1 MATRRR
7 LAALTVGVGLL
18 LGTVGPVAAA
28 DVSFSGAG
36 WGHGVGL
43 SQFGAKAMGA
53 DGVSYEQI
61 LHRYFTG
68 VGIAPIA
75 TVGAGTFLANDPT
88 PLWVGLLQDSG
99 MVSFTVEFGPAN
111 LCFDPANACVNT
123 AQPGQRFRFGPDG
136 TGNCVFLRLTATG
149 KSTVVGF
156 PGSCD
161 ASVRPLAAQTTL
173 TVPFKARSYRHGILR
188 FRQSPI
194 TGGIHA
200 VYEIGIDHYMR
211 GLSEVPDSWPTA
223 AIEAQVV
230 VSRSYAVWHALD
242 RGDEGTFSLARRGDC
257 SCNLFDDASDQ
268 VFRGWTGESS
278 HPNWVSAVAS
288 TAGQVMASDG
298 KVALGL
304 YSSSSGGATE
314 NYADVF
320 VNGTHPYLTTVID
333 SPAFADSAA
342 NPHTTWGAGYD
353 QRALADAFGFS
364 WVSNAEVVERNDSG
378 SAKTVRLIGIVDGQR
393 VETTVTGVEM
403 RAALSLRSTTF
414 DIVVTPRF
422 EDVSVGDHFAS
433 EILGLHD
440 LGITSGCSLVR
451 FCPERAVTRGEMAAF
466 LVRTLGLSV
475 ADGVNPFTDDDEH
488 DLEAEISALWA
499 SGITSGCT
507 PTQFCPERAVT
518 RAEMAAFLVRGFGL
532 AASDTDSFTDDD
544 QHFFESEI
552 SALWASGI
560 TSGCTPTQFCPE
572 RAVTRAEM
580 AAFLIR
586 SLSG

>member
-1 MATRRR
+1 MWKRNDWPTFGIVKRTLTTPSMPTMATRRR
-7 LAALTVGVGLL
+7 LVALTVGVGLL

-28 DVSFSGAG
+28 DFSFSGAG

-43 SQFGAKAMGA
+43 SQYGAKAMGA
-53 DGVSYEQI
+53 DGASYEQI

-75 TVGAGTFLANDPT
+75 TAGAGTFLASDPT

-99 MVSFTVEFGPAN
+99 MVSFTVESGPAN
-111 LCFDPANACVNT
+111 LCFDSADTCVNT
-123 AQPGQRFRFGPDG
+123 AQPGQNFRFGPDG

-149 KSTVVGF
+149 ASTVVGF

-161 ASVRPLAAQTTL
+161 ASVRPLVGRTTL
-173 TVPFKARSYRHGILR
+173 AVPFKARSYRHGILR

-194 TGGIHA
+194 TEGIHT
-200 VYEIGIDHYMR
+200 VYEIGIDDYMR

-230 VSRSYAVWHALD
+230 VSRSYAVWHAFD
-242 RGDEGTFSLARRGDC
+242 RGDEGTFSFARRGDC
-257 SCNLFDDASDQ
+257 SCNLLDDASDQ

-278 HPNWVSAVAS
+278 HPNWVSAVTS
-288 TAGQVMASDG
+288 TAGQVMARDG

-314 NYADVF
+314 NHADVF
-320 VNGTHPYLTTVID
+320 VNGPHPHLTTVID

-342 NPHTTWGAGYD
+342 NPHTSWGAGYD
-353 QRALADAFGFS
+353 QGALAGAFGFS
-364 WVSNAEVVERNDSG
+364 WVSNAEVVEHNDSG
-378 SAKTVRLIGIVDGQR
+378 SVRTVRLLGIVDGRPAQ
-393 VETTVTGVEM
+393 TTVTGVEM

-414 DIVVTPRF
+414 DILVTPRF
-422 EDVSVGDHFAS
+422 EDVSVDDHFAG
-433 EILGLHD
+433 EILGIHD
-440 LGITSGCSLVR
+440 LGITSGCSLAR

-466 LVRTLGLSV
+466 LVRALGLTA
-475 ADGVNPFTDDDEH
+475 ADGANPFTDDDGH
-488 DLEAEISALWA
+488 DLEAEISVL
-499 SGITSGCT
+499 
-507 PTQFCPERAVT
+507 R
-518 RAEMAAFLVRGFGL
+518 
-532 AASDTDSFTDDD
+532 
-544 QHFFESEI
+544 
-552 SALWASGI
+552 ASGI

-586 SLSG
+586 SLSD

>member
-1 MATRRR
+1 MPTMATRRR

-18 LGTVGPVAAA
+18 LGTVGPVAAS
-28 DVSFSGAG
+28 DFSFSGAG

-53 DGVSYEQI
+53 DGASYEQI
-61 LHRYFTG
+61 LYRYFTG

-75 TVGAGTFLANDPT
+75 TAGAGTFLANDPK

-99 MVSFTVEFGPAN
+99 MVSFTVESGPAN
-111 LCFDPANACVNT
+111 LCFDPADACVNT

-149 KSTVVGF
+149 ESTVVGF

-342 NPHTTWGAGYD
+342 NPHTSWGAGYD
-353 QRALADAFGFS
+353 QRALAGSFGFS

-378 SAKTVRLIGIVDGQR
+378 SAKTVRLVGIVDGQR

-475 ADGVNPFTDDDEH
+475 ADGVNPFTDDDGH
-488 DLEAEISALWA
+488 DLEA
-499 SGITSGCT
+499 
-507 PTQFCPERAVT
+507 
-518 RAEMAAFLVRGFGL
+518 
-532 AASDTDSFTDDD
+532 
-544 QHFFESEI
+544 EI